1 MDEVRKQVRCVM
13 KISRKLEVLAGATV
27 CRAYQVAVELGEDD
41 VALPQLAEDPG
52 LQEARQAPVEGRC
65 EGGGVREREAD
76 GTRCIF
82 KAVVK
87 QVPAAPWTRG
97 RPGGAAEVCERAQ
110 SGKAGV
116 KQA

>member
-52 LQEARQAPVEGRC
+52 LQEILRVQ
-65 EGGGVREREAD
+65 
-76 GTRCIF
+76 
-82 KAVVK
+82 
-87 QVPAAPWTRG
+87 Q
-97 RPGGAAEVCERAQ
+97 AQ
-110 SGKAGV
+110 SRPKECCEAGKSV
-116 KQA
+116 KRAARMRKFSL